1 MPQIRDALTNA
12 LEKEGVQNPEIT
24 LEHTADFAH
33 GDYASSAAMV
43 YANLLKISPRTL
55 AEKLVATMGDID
67 GVSKIEVA
75 GPGFINFTL
84 DAKFLFDMLKI
95 GLAHDEAWGRSMQLE
110 GKKVMVEYTDP
121 NPFKAF
127 HIGHLMSNT
136 IGESLARLQESSG
149 AEVVRANYQG
159 DLGVHVACAIWG
171 IQKLGIHPTDADE
184 FGRAYAEGATAYKE
198 SAKAKTEI
206 DVINKKLYDRS
217 DAQLNELYDTGRK
230 ESLEAFERIY
240 AILGTKFDHY
250 FFESETGP
258 IGKKIVEEN
267 PNVFPLSEGARVFRG
282 EEHGLHTRVFLN
294 SQGLPTYEAK
304 ELGLEKLK
312 TELYPDAETLY
323 IVTANEVVDFFR
335 VVKKAL
341 EQVHPE
347 IAAKLTHVSHGM
359 MKLPD
364 GKMSSRTGNVI
375 TGESLLHDLTAVAK
389 ERAGESRA
397 DDKEKLAQD
406 IAVAAI
412 KFQILK
418 GGTSKDIIFERER
431 ALSVEGDSGPY
442 LQYTHARTHAIV
454 EKAKEAGIDAV
465 FDPAASAPEL
475 ARIIFRFYDTI
486 KRARTELEPHHVAN
500 YLITVAAAF
509 NSWYA
514 QEHILDGTPAAAHKV
529 ALTDITRLTLKNG
542 LWLLGIPAPEKV

>member
-1 MPQIRDALTNA
+1 MPQVRDALATA
-12 LEKEGVQNPEIT
+12 LEKEGVQDPQFT

-33 GDYASSAAMV
+33 GDYASSVALA
-43 YANLLKISPRTL
+43 YAKQLNTNPRSL
-55 AEKLVATMGDID
+55 AEKLVASMGNIE
-67 GVSKIEVA
+67 GVSKIEIA

-84 DAKFLFDMLKI
+84 EAKFLFEMLKI
-95 GLAHDEAWGRSMQLE
+95 GLAHGDAWGRSMQLQ

-136 IGESLARLQESSG
+136 IGESLARLQEAAG
-149 AEVVRANYQG
+149 AEVIRANYQG

-171 IQKLGIHPTDADE
+171 IKKLGIHPTNADE

-198 SAKAKTEI
+198 NAEAKTEI
-206 DVINKKLYDRS
+206 DAINKKLYDQS
-217 DAQLNELYDTGRK
+217 DAELNELYDTGRT

-258 IGKKIVEEN
+258 IGKKIVESN
-267 PNVFPLSEGARVFRG
+267 PAVFPESEGARVFKG

-335 VVKKAL
+335 VVKKAM
-341 EQVHPE
+341 EIVHPE

-359 MKLPD
+359 MKLPE
-364 GKMSSRTGNVI
+364 GKMSSRTGNVV
-375 TGESLLHDLTAVAK
+375 TGESLIKDLAEVAK
-389 ERAGESRA
+389 ERAAESRA

-418 GGTSKDIIFERER
+418 GSTGKDIIFERER

-454 EKAKEAGIDAV
+454 EKAKDSGVEAA
-465 FDPAASAPEL
+465 FDPAASVPEL
-475 ARIIFRFYDTI
+475 ARLIFRFYDVV
-486 KRARTELEPHHVAN
+486 KRSRAELEPHHVTN
-500 YLITVAAAF
+500 YLIAVAAAF

-514 QEHILDGTPAAAHKV
+514 QEQILDGTPAAAHKV

-542 LWLLGIPAPEKV
+542 LWLLGIPTPEKV

>member
-1 MPQIRDALTNA
+1 MPQVRDALAAA
-12 LEKEGVQNPEIT
+12 LEKEGVQDAQIT

-33 GDYASSAAMV
+33 GDYASSVALA
-43 YANLLKISPRTL
+43 YSKQLNTSPRAL
-55 AEKLVATMGDID
+55 AEKLVGSMGNIE
-67 GVSKIEVA
+67 GVSKIEIA

-84 DAKFLFDMLKI
+84 EAKFLFEMLKI
-95 GLAHDEAWGRSMQLE
+95 GLAHGDAWGCSMQLQ

-127 HIGHLMSNT
+127 HVGHLMNNT
-136 IGESLARLQESSG
+136 IGESLARLQESAG
-149 AEVVRANYQG
+149 AQVVRANYQG

-171 IQKLGIHPTDADE
+171 IKKLGIHPTNADE
-184 FGRAYAEGATAYKE
+184 FGRAYAEGASAYKE
-198 SAKAKTEI
+198 NAEAKEEI
-206 DVINKKLYDRS
+206 DAINKKLYDRS
-217 DAQLNELYDTGRK
+217 DAELNELYDTGRT

-258 IGKKIVEEN
+258 IGKKIVEEH
-267 PNVFPLSEGARVFRG
+267 PNVFPESEGARVFKG

-335 VVKKAL
+335 VVKKAM
-341 EQVHPE
+341 EIVHPE
-347 IAAKLTHVSHGM
+347 IAAKLMHISHGM
-359 MKLPD
+359 MKLPE

-375 TGESLLHDLTAVAK
+375 TGESLINDLAEVAK
-389 ERAGESRA
+389 ERAAESRA
-397 DDKEKLAQD
+397 EDKEKLAQD

-418 GGTSKDIIFERER
+418 GGTGKDIIFERER

-454 EKAKEAGIDAV
+454 EKAKDSGVEAA
-465 FDPAASAPEL
+465 FDPSASAPEL
-475 ARIIFRFYDTI
+475 ARLIFRFYDVV
-486 KRARTELEPHHVAN
+486 KRARTELEPHHVTN
-500 YLITVAAAF
+500 YLIAVAAAF

-514 QEHILDGTPAAAHKV
+514 QEQILDGTPHAAHKV

-542 LWLLGIPAPEKV
+542 LWLLGIPTPEKV

>member
-1 MPQIRDALTNA
+1 MPQVRDALAAA
-12 LEKEGVQNPEIT
+12 LEKEGVQDPQII

-33 GDYASSAAMV
+33 GDYASSVALAF
-43 YANLLKISPRTL
+43 AKQLNTNPRAL
-55 AEKLVATMGDID
+55 AEKLVVTMGTIA
-67 GVSKIEVA
+67 GVSKIEIA

-84 DAKFLFDMLKI
+84 DAKFLFEMLKI
-95 GLAHDEAWGRSMQLE
+95 GLAHGEAWGQSMQLQ

-136 IGESLARLQESSG
+136 IGESLARLQEAAG
-149 AEVVRANYQG
+149 AEVIRANYQG

-171 IQKLGIHPTDADE
+171 IKKLGIHPTNADE
-184 FGRAYAEGATAYKE
+184 FGRAYAEGASAYKE
-198 SAKAKTEI
+198 NPEAKAEI
-206 DVINKKLYDRS
+206 DAINKKLYDRS
-217 DAQLNELYDTGRK
+217 DAELNELYDTGRR
-230 ESLEAFERIY
+230 ESLAAFECIY

-267 PNVFPLSEGARVFRG
+267 PSVFPESEGARVFNG
-282 EEHGLHTRVFLN
+282 EEYGLHTRVFLN

-335 VVKKAL
+335 VVKKAM
-341 EQVHPE
+341 EIVHPE
-347 IAAKLTHVSHGM
+347 IAAKLVHVSHGM
-359 MKLPD
+359 MKLPE

-375 TGESLLHDLTAVAK
+375 TGESLIKDLAEVAK
-389 ERAGESRA
+389 ERAAESRA
-397 DDKEKLAQD
+397 DDTEKLAQD

-418 GGTSKDIIFERER
+418 GGTGKDIIFERER

-454 EKAKEAGIDAV
+454 EKAKNSGVEAA
-465 FDPAASAPEL
+465 FDPSASAPEL
-475 ARIIFRFYDTI
+475 ARLIFRFYDVV
-486 KRARTELEPHHVAN
+486 KRARTELEPHHVTN
-500 YLITVAAAF
+500 YLIAVAAAF

-514 QEHILDGTPAAAHKV
+514 QEQILDGTPAAAHKV
-529 ALTDITRLTLKNG
+529 ALTDITRITLKNG
-542 LWLLGIPAPEKV
+542 LWLLGIPTPEKV

>member
-1 MPQIRDALTNA
+1 MLQIHAALVAA
-12 LEKEGVQNPEIT
+12 LAKEGVSGVEIPV
-24 LEHTADFAH
+24 EHTADFAH
-33 GDYASSAAMV
+33 GDYASSVALAFSKQLGV
-43 YANLLKISPRTL
+43 NPRVL
-55 AEKLVATMGDID
+55 AEKLVVSMGDIE
-67 GVSKIEVA
+67 GVSKIEIA

-84 DAKFLFDMLKI
+84 SPEYLYENLNVGRAHGDKWGSGGA
-95 GLAHDEAWGRSMQLE
+95 LA

-136 IGESLARLQESSG
+136 IGESLARLQEFAG
-149 AEVVRANYQG
+149 AEVIRANYQG
-159 DLGVHVACAIWG
+159 DLGVHVACALWG
-171 IQKLGIHPTDADE
+171 IKKLGIHPENADE

-198 SAKAKTEI
+198 SAEAKVEI
-206 DVINKKLYDRS
+206 DAINKKLYERS
-217 DAQLNELYDTGRK
+217 DAELNALYDTGRT
-230 ESLEAFERIY
+230 ESLAAFERIY

-258 IGKKIVEEN
+258 VGKEIVEAHPEI
-267 PNVFPLSEGARVFRG
+267 FPLSDGARVFKG

-312 TELYPDAETLY
+312 TDLYPDVETLY

-341 EQVHPE
+341 AEVHPE
-347 IAAKLTHVSHGM
+347 IAAKLTHVAHGM
-359 MKLPD
+359 MKLPE

-375 TGESLLHDLTAVAK
+375 TGESLINDIALVAK
-389 ERAGESRA
+389 ERAAESRA
-397 DDKEKLAQD
+397 EDVERLAQD
-406 IAVAAI
+406 IAVGAI

-454 EKAKEAGIDAV
+454 EKAKEAGVHAK
-465 FDPAASAPEL
+465 FDESTPASEL
-475 ARIIFRFYDTI
+475 ARLIFRFFETV
-486 KRARTELEPHHVAN
+486 KRSQEELEPHHVAN
-500 YLITVAAAF
+500 YLIQVAATF

-514 QEHILDGTPAAAHKV
+514 QEHILDGTPLAAHKV